1 MYPRIR
7 NVRYCTATQIGYS
20 TQSATY
26 PCRAARLLGDC
37 GRHLRIYLI
46 GTIYP
51 RKCRPI
57 PRAHPL
63 RDTVMPRLRHFNR
76 TASDTA
82 NWLRKPRKKKSS
94 AVPLIGAVVALRF
107 SPDCLTRERQEF
119 KEEGHSFNPRT
130 AREQCLAAY
139 GQTAGVP
146 SFFAPAAG
154 ADIPAVCRRR
164 IPPLLNLSEKRPARY
179 GKRFY
184 SRPELVQMIHDH
196 IYYYNT
202 QRVQRNFGVVTP
214 MKKSQMAFAA

>member
-154 ADIPAVCRRR
+154 AVTF
-164 IPPLLNLSEKRPARY
+164 PPSADGESP
-179 GKRFY
+179 
-184 SRPELVQMIHDH
+184 PC
-196 IYYYNT
+196 
-202 QRVQRNFGVVTP
+202 
-214 MKKSQMAFAA
+214 

>member
-1 MYPRIR
+1 MNCPKGKRR
-7 NVRYCTATQIGYS
+7 SPGG
-20 TQSATY
+20 Y

-51 RKCRPI
+51 RRCRPI

-146 SFFAPAAG
+146 SFLPPRRAP
-154 ADIPAVCRRR
+154 RRSR
-164 IPPLLNLSEKRPARY
+164 RPQTANPPLLNLSEKRPARY
-179 GKRFY
+179 GKR
-184 SRPELVQMIHDH
+184 SV
-196 IYYYNT
+196 
-202 QRVQRNFGVVTP
+202 
-214 MKKSQMAFAA
+214 MANVFIPGRSLSK